1 MLRYMSS
8 MSRGRPK
15 ELTPKQMKFA
25 ELFVTHEGRMTATQA
40 AEAAGYTTRPR
51 QTASELRNP
60 NLYPLVVKYIGE
72 LRQELQ
78 RKYEVTFENHIAE
91 LAKLR
96 DEARAKGAWSAA
108 GNMEIARGKAAGLYV
123 EQKIIKHG
131 RLEDMTEKELE
142 LKMKQ
147 IIDDHKGLL
156 IEGDFEEIKNDAKE
170 SNGRDRRTG
179 EDIQQSEQHEG
190 PEDSSEAEVVS
201 TTEKIH

>member
-1 MLRYMSS
+1 

-170 SNGRDRRTG
+170 SNGRDRQSG

-190 PEDSSEAEVVS
+190 PEDSSEDEVVS

>member
-1 MLRYMSS
+1 

-170 SNGRDRRTG
+170 SNGRDRQSG

>member
-170 SNGRDRRTG
+170 SNGRDRQSG

-190 PEDSSEAEVVS
+190 PEDSSEDEVVS

>member
-1 MLRYMSS
+1 

-190 PEDSSEAEVVS
+190 PEDSSEDEVVS